1 MIGQQNLW
9 LVNKIYDWSTK
20 LKLWIDGSYDLND
33 DENNLSASQT
43 KINSIEFNQ
52 KTLVDSPQLNSIQ
65 LNVECLL
72 EWLSSLAN
80 SLEQLVECSLLLA
93 VSVHSVSAIPNPN
106 PSLDI
111 SFPLSGFM
119 LILYSFKKLSL
130 FNADSVA

>member
-52 KTLVDSPQLNSIQ
+52 KTLVDSPQLNSTEFNLM
-65 LNVECLL
+65 LNVC
-72 EWLSSLAN
+72 
-80 SLEQLVECSLLLA
+80 
-93 VSVHSVSAIPNPN
+93 
-106 PSLDI
+106 
-111 SFPLSGFM
+111 
-119 LILYSFKKLSL
+119 
-130 FNADSVA
+130 